1 MSSLLDDVLD
11 IEGEL
16 LRMSAIAGASPSAC
30 GELARRVSEV
40 RAEIDRLSRAT
51 IVIMEPPTFPSA
63 KPVWIGIDPGREGG
77 DHG

>member
-51 IVIMEPPTFPSA
+51 VVIMEQPS
-63 KPVWIGIDPGREGG
+63 KPRWVGIDPGREGG